1 MKEDKVLQDLKVKLE
16 KYLNDKAKN
25 KNVKKQSENKKII
38 NAVKKD
44 VEKLKDSQRDIKFGN
59 GTH

>member
-16 KYLNDKAKN
+16 KHLNDKAKN

-38 NAVKKD
+38 NTVKKD
-44 VEKLKDSQRDIKFGN
+44 VEKLKDSQRRY
-59 GTH
+59 

>member
-16 KYLNDKAKN
+16 KHLNDKAKN

-44 VEKLKDSQRDIKFGN
+44 VKKLKDSQRDIKFGN